1 MINSAAA
8 RSRVR
13 SPTRTYQSH
22 TAVHHCGDQ
31 VAFQENGPTYV
42 DPSSRRIQTVS
53 GRYAATPRSKSIAM
67 FLAFDRP
74 TKVATTRFGSTFHT
88 PTLGRST
95 ITVARTL
102 SAASKTGGR
111 ASKEAIHTTTCD
123 HSLCARKKVIH
134 TFRAEMITENRVLT
148 ENRGAGSF
156 FDFFFLKKNVIL
168 VI

>member
-1 MINSAAA
+1 MPRDAESRKTFYLQSVLFCVRIKLIWLLRGEGKTVMINSAAA

-53 GRYAATPRSKSIAM
+53 GRYAATPRSKSIAT

-74 TKVATTRFGSTFHT
+74 TKVTFHT

-95 ITVARTL
+95 ITVLATL

-111 ASKEAIHTTTCD
+111 ASTEAIHTTTCD
-123 HSLCARKKVIH
+123 HSLCARK
-134 TFRAEMITENRVLT
+134 
-148 ENRGAGSF
+148 GSSTPF
-156 FDFFFLKKNVIL
+156 GRK
-168 VI
+168 